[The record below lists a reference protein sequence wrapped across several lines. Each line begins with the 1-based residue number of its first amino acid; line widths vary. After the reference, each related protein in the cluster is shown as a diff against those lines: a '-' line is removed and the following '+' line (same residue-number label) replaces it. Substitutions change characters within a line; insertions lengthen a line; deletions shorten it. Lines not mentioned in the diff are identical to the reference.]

1 MPGSNAP
8 SPRVVLIGCGDIAVA
23 QHLPT
28 IARADRGHVAAIV
41 DPDVAHATQVGVE
54 YGVATISTDLAAG
67 LAAADV
73 AVIATPPSV
82 APEVVIAAVDAGLD
96 VLVEKPLA
104 TSLGDIDRVV
114 DAVASSDRIVQ
125 VGYKNRFHPL
135 QLTLAEWIGAGR
147 FGEPLL
153 VRIAIFDEDW
163 QPENAVHTRR
173 IQTFLDDASP
183 VVHNGVHATDF
194 LTWTLGSPETVV
206 AVSQD
211 GRTASRHPTYHA
223 ALVRYPS
230 GAVARLE
237 VGWWYPAHFG
247 DELQVFGSQGIAE
260 LDRAAGRLRFRDG
273 RSEEIISETGD
284 WQTLAFHQQWETFMD
299 AVERRTALGPTVG
312 DARDALALTIAIEEA
327 ARTGLATAVSGPAG
341 SASGAPR

>member
-1 MPGSNAP
+1 MPGSNAAP
-8 SPRVVLIGCGDIAVA
+8 PRVVLVGCGDIAVA

-28 IARADRGHVAAIV
+28 IARADRGHITAIV
-41 DPDVAHATQVGVE
+41 DPDIAHATQVAVE
-54 YGVATISTDLAAG
+54 YGVTTVTTDLAAG
-67 LAAADV
+67 LAGADV

-82 APEVVIAAVDAGLD
+82 APEIVIAAVEAGLD

-114 DAVASSDRIVQ
+114 DAVAWSDRIVQ

-135 QLTLAEWIGAGR
+135 QRTLAEWIGAGR

-153 VRIAIFDEDW
+153 LRMAIFDEDW
-163 QPENAVHTRR
+163 QPEDALHTHR
-173 IQTFLDDASP
+173 IQAFLDDASP

-194 LTWTLGSPETVV
+194 LTWTLGRPETVV

-211 GRTASRHPTYHA
+211 GRPESRHPTYHA
-223 ALVRYPS
+223 ALIEYPS

-247 DELQVFGSQGIAE
+247 DELQVFGSLGIAE
-260 LDRAAGRLRFRDG
+260 LDRPSGRLRFRDR
-273 RSEEIISETGD
+273 RSEEVIVETGD

-299 AVERRTALGPTVG
+299 AVERRTTLGPTVG
-312 DARDALALTIAIEEA
+312 DARDALALTIAIEDA
-327 ARTGLATAVSGPAG
+327 ARTGLPTAVDHPG
-341 SASGAPR
+341 SADGAPR